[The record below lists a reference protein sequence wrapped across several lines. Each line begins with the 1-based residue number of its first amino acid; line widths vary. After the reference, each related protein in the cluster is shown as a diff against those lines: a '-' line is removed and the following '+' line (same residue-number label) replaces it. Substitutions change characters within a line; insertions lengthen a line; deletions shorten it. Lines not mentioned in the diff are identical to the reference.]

1 MYRNRPNLR
10 SGNNFK
16 ACGSLPNSHTSGIV
30 DFRSYTYLKVD
41 KMGKLP
47 RASQTEIMGHLKI
60 LLDDEAVIVTSQ
72 VSELLVKGKSQDAL
86 RILKEFDQSIGGIG
100 IHCRKTDEKLPGV
113 YRALTYV
120 ELPLH
125 QSDPTDAA
133 RGMIVAAGGYLED
146 LIARGL
152 GPEFFMHMLINFKK
166 APLGAMVD
174 LIRISIPSGLYDD
187 MKWFSGRVYNYAKHD
202 FDADNRSDPI
212 GDHYFGLDEGI
223 AIYFIARKLGE
234 ELIKASGVDHVKLVA
249 IA

>member
-1 MYRNRPNLR
+1 M
-10 SGNNFK
+10 S
-16 ACGSLPNSHTSGIV
+16 
-30 DFRSYTYLKVD
+30 
-41 KMGKLP
+41 KLP
-47 RASQTEIMGHLKI
+47 RASRADIIEHLKF
-60 LLDDEAVIVTSQ
+60 LLNDEAVIRTSQ
-72 VSELLVKGKSQDAL
+72 VSDLLVKGESQDAL
-86 RILKEFDQSIGGIG
+86 RLLKELDQSIGGIG
-100 IHCRKTDEKLPGV
+100 IHCRKPDKKLPGV

-152 GPEFFMHMLINFKK
+152 GPEFFMQMLINFNK

-174 LIRISIPSGLYDD
+174 LIRISIPSRLFDEL
-187 MKWFSGRVYNYAKHD
+187 KWFSGRVYNYAKHD

-212 GDHYFGLDEGI
+212 GDHYFGVEEGI

-234 ELIKASGVDHVKLVA
+234 ELIKVSGVDHERLVA
-249 IA
+249 IS

>member
-1 MYRNRPNLR
+1 
-10 SGNNFK
+10 
-16 ACGSLPNSHTSGIV
+16 
-30 DFRSYTYLKVD
+30 
-41 KMGKLP
+41 MGKLP
-47 RASQTEIMGHLKI
+47 RASRTEIMEHLQA
-60 LLDDEAVIVTSQ
+60 LLSDKAVIATIE
-72 VSELLVKGKSQDAL
+72 VSNRLVKGESRYAL

-100 IHCRKTDEKLPGV
+100 IHCRNPDEKLPGV

-125 QSDPTDAA
+125 QSDPADAA

-152 GPEFFMHMLINFKK
+152 GPEFFMQMLINFKK

-174 LIRISIPSGLYDD
+174 LIRISIPSGLFDEL
-187 MKWFSGRVYNYAKHD
+187 KCFSGRIYNYAKHD

-223 AIYFIARKLGE
+223 AIYFIARILGE
-234 ELIKASGVDHVKLVA
+234 ELIRVSGVNHERLVA
-249 IA
+249 IS